1 MRISKLCLLVV
12 LVSSANAFATDLPLT
27 PWAPSLNAQAVAFLP
42 GGTQRVAASARDG
55 LLLLDDNGVELARF
69 KGRFATATA
78 ADEPEDLDEDIL

>member
-69 KGRFATATA
+69 KGRFSSLDTRTAGT
-78 ADEPEDLDEDIL
+78 